1 MSYLKNHALTHAK
14 HVNSSVIFNYLKISN
29 LKKMT
34 NVHHA
39 LFNSKGFLIN
49 NLVVVIVM
57 NKHHKTLKAN
67 A

>member
-1 MSYLKNHALTHAK
+1 
-14 HVNSSVIFNYLKISN
+14 
-29 LKKMT
+29 MT